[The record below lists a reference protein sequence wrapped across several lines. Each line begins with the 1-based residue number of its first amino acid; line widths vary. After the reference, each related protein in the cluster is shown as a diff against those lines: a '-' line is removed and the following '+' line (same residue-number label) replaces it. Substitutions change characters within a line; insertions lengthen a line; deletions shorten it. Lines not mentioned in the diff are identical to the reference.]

1 MARFD
6 LYLKVEVDVDGN
18 EDPNRLAAEI
28 CRLIRKVYGVRAA
41 ELSSWVDQSAAPDRV

>member
-6 LYLKVEVDVDGN
+6 LYLKVEVDAGGP
-18 EDPNRLAAEI
+18 EDPEKLAAEI

-41 ELSSWVDQSAAPDRV
+41 ELTNWVDHSAAPDCR